1 MEAQVSKGFVVLAQ
15 NNKTVDY
22 IKQAYALALSIKST
36 QTDVTNISLVT
47 NNRVPKKYKSV
58 FDKIIPIP
66 WDDDAKN
73 TQWKIENRWK
83 LYHASP
89 YYETIVLDADMRLLE
104 DIGLWWAYCGNF
116 DIKFC
121 SKIINYKLENVIDT
135 VHRKSFVINQLS
147 NIYHALHY
155 FKKSDEAGNFYKV
168 LAYVV
173 NNWELCYGKFAPA
186 EYQTWLSMDLA
197 CAVAI
202 ELSGLQ
208 NTVDI
213 NSPLQFTHMKTPIQ
227 GWTITPESWQDM
239 VSHYLTSTGKLVVGN
254 IVQDKLFHY
263 VEKNFI
269 TDNLL
274 MELEELANG
283 KY

>member
-89 YYETIVLDADMRLLE
+89 YYETIVLDADMLLLE

>member
-1 MEAQVSKGFVVLAQ
+1 MSKGFVVLAQ
-15 NNKTVDY
+15 NNKSVDY

-36 QTDVTNISLVT
+36 QLEVTNISLVT
-47 NNRVPKKYKSV
+47 NNRVPKKYKSA

-66 WDDDAKN
+66 WNDDATK

-89 YYETIVLDADMRLLE
+89 YYETIVLDADMLLLE
-104 DIGLWWAYCGNF
+104 DVSLWWNYCSNF
-116 DIKFC
+116 DIRFC
-121 SKIINYKLENVIDT
+121 SKITNYKLENIIDT
-135 VHRKSFVINQLS
+135 VHRKTFVENKLS

-155 FKKSDEAGNFYKV
+155 FKKTKDVEDFYKV
-168 LAYVV
+168 LEFVV
-173 NNWELCYGKFAPA
+173 NNWEFCYGKFAPK
-186 EYQTWLSMDLA
+186 EYQNWLSMDLA

-202 ELSGLQ
+202 ELSGMQEL
-208 NTVDI
+208 VDV
-213 NSPLQFTHMKTPIQ
+213 NSPLQFTHMKSPIQ
-227 GWTITPESWQDM
+227 GWSINPESWQDI

-254 IVQDKLFHY
+254 ISQDKLFHY

-274 MELEELANG
+274 IELEELADG
-283 KY
+283 KF

>member
-1 MEAQVSKGFVVLAQ
+1 MEVLVSKGFVVLAQ
-15 NNKTVDY
+15 NNKNVDY

-36 QTDVTNISLVT
+36 QADVTNISLVT
-47 NNRVPKKYKSV
+47 NNKVPKKYKSI
-58 FDKIIPIP
+58 FDKIVPIP
-66 WDDDAKN
+66 WNDDAKG

-89 YYETIVLDADMRLLE
+89 YYETIVLDADMLLLE
-104 DIGLWWAYCGNF
+104 DIGTWWNYCSNF
-116 DIKFC
+116 NIRFC
-121 SKIINYKLENVIDT
+121 SKITNYKLENIIDT
-135 VHRKSFVINQLS
+135 IHRKTFVANKLS
-147 NIYHALHY
+147 NVYHALHY
-155 FKKSDEAGNFYKV
+155 FKKSDEADEFYKV

-173 NNWELCYGKFAPA
+173 SNWELCYGKFAPD
-186 EYQTWLSMDLA
+186 EYQNWLSMDLA
-197 CAVAI
+197 CAIAI
-202 ELSGLQ
+202 EIMGLH
-208 NTVDI
+208 NIVDI

-239 VSHYLTSTGKLVVGN
+239 VSHYLTSTGKIVVGN
-254 IVQDKLFHY
+254 ISQDKLFHY

-274 MELEELANG
+274 EELEELANG